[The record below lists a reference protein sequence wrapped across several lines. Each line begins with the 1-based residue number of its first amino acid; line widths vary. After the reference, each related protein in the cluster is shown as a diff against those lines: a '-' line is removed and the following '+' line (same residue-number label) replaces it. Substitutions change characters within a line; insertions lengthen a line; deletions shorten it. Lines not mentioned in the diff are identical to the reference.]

1 MCRKLTQNLKLAP
14 DVNLEAIAR
23 STEGLTGADLKAL
36 LYTAQLGK
44 STTEKYPGCGSGL
57 NRVSGSGSRRAKMTH
72 KSRKKL
78 KNFMF

>member
-1 MCRKLTQNLKLAP
+1 LAP

-44 STTEKYPGCGSGL
+44 S
-57 NRVSGSGSRRAKMTH
+57 RVPQRNIIYSEHT
-72 KSRKKL
+72 L
-78 KNFMF
+78 